1 MKAMVNHEYG
11 SPDVLILEEVEKPTP
26 KDNEVL
32 VKVHAAAL
40 NVGDWF
46 FLTGKPFTV
55 RLDPGGPRKPKTKI
69 LGGDIAGR
77 VEAVGKKAKQFQIGD
92 EVYGDISDYRGA
104 FAEYAAAPED
114 VITLKP
120 GNLSFEEAAAVPTSA
135 VTALQGIRDAGQI
148 QPGQKVLINGA
159 SGGVGTF
166 AVQIAK
172 SYETEVTA
180 VCSTGKVDLVRS
192 IGADH
197 VIDYTQEDFTL
208 SGQLYDL
215 IIGVNGKQ
223 SLSDYKRALTPQGTY
238 VCIGGPIPH
247 IFASMILGPL
257 RSRKGGK
264 KLGGMGSVKINQKDL
279 VVMRE
284 LLEAGKVVPVIDK
297 RFPLSEVPEAFRY
310 LGERHAIGKIV
321 ITVVQNGE

>member
-1 MKAMVNHEYG
+1 
-11 SPDVLILEEVEKPTP
+11 
-26 KDNEVL
+26 
-32 VKVHAAAL
+32 
-40 NVGDWF
+40 
-46 FLTGKPFTV
+46 
-55 RLDPGGPRKPKTKI
+55 
-69 LGGDIAGR
+69 
-77 VEAVGKKAKQFQIGD
+77 
-92 EVYGDISDYRGA
+92 
-104 FAEYAAAPED
+104 
-114 VITLKP
+114 
-120 GNLSFEEAAAVPTSA
+120 
-135 VTALQGIRDAGQI
+135 
-148 QPGQKVLINGA
+148 
-159 SGGVGTF
+159 
-166 AVQIAK
+166 
-172 SYETEVTA
+172 
-180 VCSTGKVDLVRS
+180 VRS
-192 IGADH
+192 IGANH